1 MMMDSPFDGSQTDP
15 VPGGFLEIMLG
26 RSYRESFTRLDHNRT
41 VVSECFVEQG

>member
-26 RSYRESFTRLDHNRT
+26 RSYRESFYQIGRSEERRVGKECRL
-41 VVSECFVEQG
+41 